1 MEKNEFE
8 ARLKVDGFT
17 QIESKSVMPR
27 PANEEH
33 GHDYD
38 VRCLVLAGAFT
49 VIQNNKSATYR
60 PGDVFT
66 VAAGLAHSEEVGPH
80 GAQILVGRKY

>member
-8 ARLKVDGFT
+8 AQLKAGGFT

-38 VRCLVLAGAFT
+38 VRGLVLAGAF
-49 VIQNNKSATYR
+49 
-60 PGDVFT
+60 DVFT
-66 VAAGLAHSEEVGPH
+66 LAAGLAHAEAVGPD

>member
-8 ARLKVDGFT
+8 AQLKADGFT

-38 VRCLVLAGAFT
+38 VRGLVLAGAFI
-49 VIQNNKSATYR
+49 VIQNDKWTTYQ

-66 VAAGLAHSEEVGPH
+66 VAAGLAHAEAVGPD